1 MASDL
6 STPGWERVGDVDV
19 RSSFGDPAK
28 SLGVWRRRSDGAVNL
43 DVRYAGVILTPAGR
57 DKLREL
63 LDRAAMPWQEE
74 LPRAAKCPRCG
85 LPGGTAPASPAKACQ
100 HIWHQYRPQ
109 AEAEQAAMPGQPGA
123 AGEAEAGRG

>member
-63 LDRAAMPWQEE
+63 LDRAAMP
-74 LPRAAKCPRCG
+74 
-85 LPGGTAPASPAKACQ
+85 
-100 HIWHQYRPQ
+100 
-109 AEAEQAAMPGQPGA
+109 GQPGA
-123 AGEAEAGRG
+123 AGEAGAT